1 MASNNRVFV
10 SPGVYTSELD
20 LTFVAQS
27 VGVTTLGL
35 VGETLKGPAF
45 EPILISNFD
54 DFKLYFG
61 STSPE
66 KDGDGNPKYE
76 LGYVAKSYLQESNQL
91 FVTRVLG
98 LTGYKPYKT
107 FGIKTVGGV
116 ILEGYSG
123 MTNQVSGVTIT
134 PTTITT
140 TELGSALSEIIAHL
154 SGVTSVDGTDIV
166 TYLKD
171 NYGDYEGSTTGS
183 TNEYFWIGR
192 NTVGT
197 ASSGIT
203 GNGTELVSPLTGNK
217 YSSNNNT
224 KEWWNTM
231 HHQSDGL
238 VTPPDGDGVNGVYS
252 YLFTF
257 TNSTDKWSI
266 TQFNYDALLA
276 DEYHNVVVGA
286 IRSRGIYSGQT
297 LVHEVK
303 DDNKF
308 ILTGVTGYDMNT
320 NPMGEFAIKVTGT
333 TSGVKQF
340 VCSYSDSEI
349 K

>member
-107 FGIKTVGGV
+107 FGIKTIGGV
-116 ILEGYSG
+116 ILEEYTG
-123 MTNQVSGVTIT
+123 
-134 PTTITT
+134 
-140 TELGSALSEIIAHL
+140 A
-154 SGVTSVDGTDIV
+154 
-166 TYLKD
+166 
-171 NYGDYEGSTTGS
+171 GDYEVNPALSTTFDNTPEIYDNLVDKVSHDGTFITDYIIKNYS
-183 TNEYFWIGR
+183 GLTNADNGKWFVMGKIP
-192 NTVGT
+192 
-197 ASSGIT
+197 T
-203 GNGTELVSPLTGNK
+203 GETLPNAAKELVSPLTGNFN
-217 YSSNNNT
+217 SENNNT
-224 KEWWNTM
+224 KEWYNV
-231 HHQSDGL
+231 L
-238 VTPPDGDGVNGVYS
+238 FNLATPGDPSTVDAVYS
-252 YLFTF
+252 YLFVW
-257 TNSTDKWSI
+257 NSGTTKFDV
-266 TQFNYDALLA
+266 TRYDYDARVA
-276 DEYHNVVVGA
+276 EDYNNVVVAA
-286 IRSRGIYSGQT
+286 IRPRGIYSGQT
-297 LVHEVK
+297 LIHEV
-303 DDNKF
+303 
-308 ILTGVTGYDMNT
+308 TGNT
-320 NPMGEFAIKVTGT
+320 SFKLIAFFEIIEICATVNGT
-333 TSGVKQF
+333 
-340 VCSYSDSEI
+340 
-349 K
+349 